1 MFRNDRTDKLADA
14 ARPVIAVVR
23 DDETREH
30 LIAAVRE
37 SREALRRAE
46 EVRRREERQGWRL
59 LLLVVLAAGA
69 IVAYLRFRSRG
80 DDDWA
85 SGADAGYEPWSSSQT
100 FSTTGTTVT
109 GEPATGAAAGPSD
122 VVTSSRPAGSAGTAE
137 RSEPADAEATGSAA
151 AAAGA
156 TAAEAGGAVAEA
168 GPSETGLPRERLHE
182 LKGREVT
189 DPAGERVGTL
199 QQVFLDEASGVPEW
213 VLVATGR
220 QFPHLRFAPL
230 AGAALDGDVL
240 RLAVTAQQVHD
251 APAEDDEHGQLST
264 EAEAELCRHYG
275 LEQRPGSRL
284 QRM

>member
-1 MFRNDRTDKLADA
+1 MFRNDRTDRLADS
-14 ARPVIAVVR
+14 ARPVIAVLR
-23 DDETREH
+23 DDEIREH
-30 LIAAVRE
+30 LIAALRE
-37 SREALRRAE
+37 SREAIRRAE
-46 EVRRREERQGWRL
+46 EVRHREERQGWRL
-59 LLLVVLAAGA
+59 LLLMVLAAGA
-69 IVAYLRFRSRG
+69 LVAYLRFRSSG
-80 DDDWA
+80 DDEWA
-85 SGADAGYEPWSSSQT
+85 SGTDAGYEPWSSAQT
-100 FSTTGTTVT
+100 FSTTGTTAT
-109 GEPATGAAAGPSD
+109 GEPAAGAGD
-122 VVTSSRPAGSAGTAE
+122 VVTSSRPAGAAGTAE

-156 TAAEAGGAVAEA
+156 TAAEAGGAAAEA
-168 GPSETGLPRERLHE
+168 GPSDTGLPRERLHE

-199 QQVFLDEASGVPEW
+199 QQVFLDEATGVPEW

-240 RLAVTAQQVHD
+240 RLAVTAEQVHD
-251 APAEDDEHGQLST
+251 APAEDDEHGHLST